1 MTSNR
6 IQHFI
11 SIALILAVASMLGW
25 LSTRYVTSADWT
37 ANSRN
42 TLTDPSLRQLAS
54 MPDSIRFR
62 VFIYPDKNIK
72 RDIEARLQMYQRA
85 KDNIEVEFIDP
96 AKQPVLAREMN
107 VAASGEVFIEYQ
119 GRRESLRALSE
130 QTITTALQRLAY
142 SGDRV
147 VRLLEGHGERRA
159 EGKDQTD
166 YSDFVK
172 ELRNK
177 GLKVEGLNLA
187 KTAEVPADTS
197 VLVIAGMRS
206 TPLPGEVK
214 MLRDYIARGGNI
226 LWLADPDAP
235 EGLDELA
242 EELAIQWQRGA
253 IIYPDYQLL
262 GTPHPAIALTLDYPD
277 HLITQDLF
285 QNTVF
290 PFAAAMKGIS
300 DSGWEQKPVLTTL
313 ERSWLETGKLDEDLT
328 YNEADGD
335 QLGPF
340 MFGVAMHR
348 EVAPEKTAKASDSE
362 SGEEA
367 GADKPRQQRAMVI
380 GDSDFLANGYVR
392 NLGNMQL
399 GLNIV
404 QWLSH
409 SDEQISIHI
418 PPAADNKLFLAPW
431 APAFYGLAFVLVG
444 PLLFLAIGVGRW
456 LIRRR
461 R

>member
-6 IQHFI
+6 LQQLI
-11 SIALILAVASMLGW
+11 SLALVLAVACLLGW
-25 LSTRYVTSADWT
+25 LSTRYIASADWT

-42 TLTDPSLRQLAS
+42 TLTQPSLKLLSS
-54 MPDSIRFR
+54 MPDTIRIR

-85 KDNIEVEFIDP
+85 KENIEIEYIDP

-107 VAASGEVFIEYQ
+107 VAASGEVFLEYQ

-142 SGDRV
+142 SGERV

-159 EGKDQTD
+159 DSEDQAD
-166 YSDFVK
+166 YGAFVK

-177 GLKVEGLNLA
+177 GLKAEGLNLA

-206 TPLPGEVK
+206 TPLPGEIK
-214 MLRDYIARGGNI
+214 MLQAYVDNGGSL
-226 LWLADPDAP
+226 LWLADPDSAS
-235 EGLDELA
+235 GMDELA
-242 EELAIQWQRGA
+242 ETLGVQWQHGS
-253 IIYPDYQLL
+253 IIYPDYQLM
-262 GTPHPAIALTLDYPD
+262 GTPHPAIALTMDYPD

-290 PFAAAMKGIS
+290 PFAAAMKGIKES
-300 DSGWEQKPVLTTL
+300 DWDQKPILTTL
-313 ERSWLETGKLDEDLT
+313 ERSWLETGNLDEDLT
-328 YNEADGD
+328 FNEAEGD
-335 QLGPF
+335 QIGPF

-348 EVAPEKTAKASDSE
+348 KVAATP
-362 SGEEA
+362 SGEEDA
-367 GADKPRQQRAMVI
+367 ADEANDKNKPEKQQRAVVV
-380 GDSDFLANGYVR
+380 GDSDFLANGYVQ

-409 SDEQISIHI
+409 SDAQISIHI
-418 PPAADNKLFLAPW
+418 PPAPDNKLQLAPW
-431 APAFYGLAFVLVG
+431 APTFYGLAFVLVG

-456 LIRRR
+456 YVRRR